1 MRFRHTILVSV
12 LSTIIV
18 AGTLVPVQADSLTSL
33 ATPVARGP
41 QSKESVY
48 FVMTDRFANG
58 KASNDEAG
66 IGGGRLGSG
75 FDPSDPGWW
84 HGGDFQGLTEH
95 LPYIKDLGFTA
106 IWITPPV
113 KQQYIQGNS
122 AAYHGYWGVD
132 FTTVD
137 PHLGTED
144 DFRNLV
150 AKAHELNLKVIIDV
164 VANHTADVI
173 KYNFGLTGY
182 RDASTY
188 PYRTSTGRV
197 FDPSKYAGL
206 KTFPKL
212 STTKSF
218 AYVPHVPTAYA
229 KIRKPAW
236 LNDLTNYHNRGDS
249 TFSGPSS
256 LDGDFVGL
264 DDLFTEKPEVV
275 KGWITVWSDWI
286 RKFNVDGFRIDTFK
300 HVNPEFWHAVI
311 PKVLAVAKSAGKE
324 DFPIFGE
331 VADGDPYTLA
341 AYVAEHQ
348 TPSVLDF
355 AFQKVV
361 SSYVRYGMQASKL
374 ADLFNADDAYT
385 TRTTSAYDL
394 ATFLGNH
401 DMGRIGMILND
412 WNADGDENLL
422 LERAKLANALLFLLR
437 GGPILYYG
445 DEKGMTGGGGD
456 KAARQDMF
464 ATQVDDWK
472 NEIRIGSTPIGN
484 RDSFDVHNPLE
495 DQIAQLQRIVK
506 ENPALRNGVQ
516 QTRLA
521 DSNIF
526 VASRFANNQEYV
538 IAFNGG
544 GTEQS
549 ASFDVSTPG
558 ANWQTLAGSL
568 LEAIPSVDKIAI
580 KMGARS
586 YVVLKAD
593 RLFVPRTKLSIA
605 LQSPTIDYYTPRW
618 LAMTATIP
626 GNDFNEVT
634 FAARVVGGSWKV
646 LGTSDHRNFKTDLT
660 DGGAYRVYLHP
671 RDYKSG
677 SKLEIVAIAKGANGE
692 KVASKIQRV
701 TIKY

>member
-1 MRFRHTILVSV
+1 MRLRHTVLVSF
-12 LSTIIV
+12 LSTIII
-18 AGTLVPVQADSLTSL
+18 AGTSVSVQADSLTSL
-33 ATPVARGP
+33 ASPVARGP

-58 KASNDEAG
+58 NRANDEAG
-66 IGGGRLGSG
+66 FSGGRLGSG

-137 PHLGTED
+137 PHLGTEA

-150 AKAHELNLKVIIDV
+150 AKAHELGLKVIIDV
-164 VANHTADVI
+164 VANHTVDVI

-182 RDASTY
+182 RDTSTY
-188 PYRTSTGRV
+188 PYRTAAGKV

-212 STTKSF
+212 SAAKSF
-218 AYVPHVPTAYA
+218 AYVPHVPAAFA
-229 KIRKPAW
+229 KIKKPTW
-236 LNDLTNYHNRGDS
+236 LNDITNYHNRGDS

-256 LDGDFVGL
+256 LDGDFFGL

-275 KGWITVWSDWI
+275 NGWIAVWSDWI
-286 RKFNVDGFRIDTFK
+286 KKFNIDGFRIDTFK

-311 PKVLAVAKSAGKE
+311 PKVLAVAKSAGRK

-341 AYVAEHQ
+341 PYVAEHQ

-355 AFQKVV
+355 AFQKTV
-361 SSYVRYGMQASKL
+361 SNFVRYGMQASKL

-385 TRTTSAYDL
+385 TSTTSAYGL
-394 ATFLGNH
+394 ATFLDNH
-401 DMGRIGMILND
+401 DMGRIGMMLND

-445 DEKGMTGGGGD
+445 DEKGMTGSGGD

-464 ATQVDDWK
+464 ATQVNDWK
-472 NEIRIGSTPIGN
+472 TEIRIGATPIGD
-484 RDSFDVHNPLE
+484 RSSFDVHNPLE
-495 DQIAQLQRIVK
+495 DQITQLQRIIK
-506 ENPALRNGVQ
+506 ENPALRNGAQ
-516 QTRLA
+516 QTRFA
-521 DSNIF
+521 DSSVF

-538 IAFNGG
+538 IAFNDA

-549 ASFDVSTPG
+549 ASFKVSTAG
-558 ANWQTLAGSL
+558 ANWQTLAGSS
-568 LEAIPSVDKIAI
+568 LEVTTSLDQIRI
-580 KMGARS
+580 KMPARS
-586 YVVLKAD
+586 YLVLKGD
-593 RLFVPRTKLSIA
+593 RPFLPKTKLSIS
-605 LQSPTIDYYTPRW
+605 LQNPTIDYYTPRW

-634 FAARVVGGSWKV
+634 FAARVVGGTWKV
-646 LGTSDHRNFKTDLT
+646 LGTSDHRTFKTEMT
-660 DGGAYRVYLHP
+660 DGGTYRVFLHP
-671 RDYKSG
+671 REYKSG
-677 SKLEIVAIAKGANGE
+677 TKLEIVAIAKSATGQTVVSAL
-692 KVASKIQRV
+692 KRITV
-701 TIKY
+701 TY

>member
-1 MRFRHTILVSV
+1 MRSKRAFLVSI
-12 LSTIIV
+12 LSTVMI
-18 AGTLVPVQADSLTSL
+18 AGTVVSVQAESLTSL
-33 ATPVARGP
+33 ASPVARGP

-58 KASNDEAG
+58 NPANDQAG

-84 HGGDFQGLTEH
+84 HGGDFQGLTDH

-113 KQQYIQGNS
+113 KQQYIQGDS

-137 PHLGTED
+137 PHLGTEA
-144 DFRNLV
+144 DFRKLV
-150 AKAHELNLKVIIDV
+150 AKAHELGLKVIIDV

-173 KYNFGLTGY
+173 KYKFGFTSY
-182 RDASTY
+182 RDASSY
-188 PYRTSTGRV
+188 PYRTATWKA

-212 STTKSF
+212 TASKSF
-218 AYVPHVPTAYA
+218 AYLPYVPTAYA
-229 KIRKPAW
+229 NIKKPAW
-236 LNDLTNYHNRGDS
+236 LNDVTNYHNRGDS
-249 TFSGPSS
+249 TFSGASN
-256 LDGDFVGL
+256 LDGDFFGL

-275 KGWITVWSDWI
+275 NGWIAVWTNWI

-300 HVNPEFWHAVI
+300 HINPEFWHAVI
-311 PKVLAVAKSAGKE
+311 PKVLAVAKSAGKK

-331 VADGDPYTLA
+331 VADSNPYTLA
-341 AYVAEHQ
+341 TYVSEHQ

-361 SSYVRYGMQASKL
+361 SNYARYGMQATNL

-385 TRTTSAYDL
+385 TSTTSAYGL

-412 WNADGDENLL
+412 SNASGEPDVL

-445 DEKGMTGGGGD
+445 DETGMTGSGGD

-464 ATQVDDWK
+464 ATQVSDWK
-472 NEIRIGSTPIGN
+472 TEVRIGGTPIG
-484 RDSFDVHNPLE
+484 DLSSFDVHNPLA
-495 DQIAQLQRIVK
+495 DQITQLQAMIK
-506 ENPALRNGVQ
+506 KNPALRIGAQ

-521 DSNIF
+521 DSSIF
-526 VASRFANNQEYV
+526 VASRFANNQEYI
-538 IAFNGG
+538 IAFNDA
-544 GTEQS
+544 GTDQT
-549 ASFDVSTPG
+549 AKFDVSTVG
-558 ANWQTLAGSL
+558 AKWQILAGSL
-568 LEAIPSVDKIAI
+568 LEVTTTANRFEM
-580 KMGARS
+580 KMSPRS
-586 YVVLKAD
+586 YVVLQAD
-593 RLFVPRTKLSIA
+593 RPFKANYKLSVS
-605 LQSPTIDYYTPRW
+605 LQSPIIDYYTPQW
-618 LAMTATIP
+618 LALTATVP

-634 FAARVVGGSWKV
+634 FAARLIGGSWKV
-646 LGTSDHRNFKTDLT
+646 LGTSDHRTFTT
-660 DGGAYRVYLHP
+660 PMMIGGMYRVFVHP

-677 SKLEIVAIAKGANGE
+677 TKMEFVAIANSASGE
-692 KVASKIQRV
+692 KVTSKIQN
-701 TIKY
+701 IKIQY

>member
-1 MRFRHTILVSV
+1 MIAGTVVSV
-12 LSTIIV
+12 H
-18 AGTLVPVQADSLTSL
+18 ADSLTSL
-33 ATPVARGP
+33 SSPVARGP

-58 KASNDEAG
+58 NTSNDEAG

-95 LPYIKDLGFTA
+95 LPYIKSLGFTA

-113 KQQYIQGNS
+113 KQQYIQGDS

-137 PHLGTED
+137 PHLGTEA
-144 DFRNLV
+144 DFHNLV
-150 AKAHELNLKVIIDV
+150 AKAHELGLKVIIDV

-173 KYNFGLTGY
+173 KYKFGLTSY
-182 RDASTY
+182 RDASSY
-188 PYRTSTGRV
+188 PYRTCTGKA

-212 STTKSF
+212 CAAKSF
-218 AYVPHVPTAYA
+218 AYIPHVPTAYA
-229 KIRKPAW
+229 NIKKPAW
-236 LNDLTNYHNRGDS
+236 LNDVTNYHNRGDS

-256 LDGDFVGL
+256 LDGDFFGL

-275 KGWITVWSDWI
+275 NGWISVWSGWI
-286 RKFNVDGFRIDTFK
+286 KKFNVDGFRIDTFK
-300 HVNPEFWHAVI
+300 HINPEFWHAVI
-311 PKVLAVAKSAGKE
+311 PKVLAVAQSVGKK

-331 VADGDPYTLA
+331 VADSDPYTLA
-341 AYVAEHQ
+341 TYVGEHQ

-355 AFQKVV
+355 PFQEVV
-361 SSYVRYGMQASKL
+361 SNYTRYGMQASKL

-385 TRTTSAYDL
+385 TNSTSAYGL

-401 DMGRIGMILND
+401 DMGRIGMMLN
-412 WNADGDENLL
+412 NANSSGEADVL

-445 DEKGMTGGGGD
+445 DEKGMTGSGGD

-472 NEIRIGSTPIGN
+472 TEIRIGSTPIGE
-484 RDSFDVHNPLE
+484 RSSFDVHNPLE
-495 DQIAQLQRIVK
+495 DQITQLQGIIK
-506 ENPALRNGVQ
+506 DNPALRNGVQ
-516 QTRLA
+516 QTRFA
-521 DSNIF
+521 DSSIF
-526 VASRFANNQEYV
+526 VASRFANKQEYI
-538 IAFNGG
+538 IAFNDA
-544 GTEQS
+544 GTEQT
-549 ASFDVSTPG
+549 ASFNVSTSG
-558 ANWQTLAGSL
+558 ANWQTLDGSA
-568 LEAIPSVDKIAI
+568 LELTTSANKISI
-580 KMGARS
+580 KMQPRS

-593 RLFVPRTKLSIA
+593 QLFVPKTKLSIS
-605 LQSPTIDYYTPRW
+605 LQSPTTDYYTPQW

-626 GNDFNEVT
+626 GDDFNEVT
-634 FAARVVGGSWKV
+634 FVARIIGGSWKV
-646 LGTSDHRNFKTDLT
+646 LGTSDHRTFTT
-660 DGGAYRVYLHP
+660 GMMDGGTYRVFLHP
-671 RDYKSG
+671 RNYKSG
-677 SKLEIVAIAKGANGE
+677 TKVEVIAIAKGATGV
-692 KVASKIQRV
+692 KVASKIQKV
-701 TIKY
+701 TISY